1 MVAEIL
7 ELSRAGANSRKTV
20 ERLDPYLP
28 VVEQLMSVLSEA
40 MKLSPASNPQAF
52 DAAFSSAFQRVDA
65 RPRVMSQICI
75 KLENEAGFSF
85 YGTTDSS
92 QFLAP
97 LPSRHH
103 SDTASRIPDARR

>member
-1 MVAEIL
+1 MVAEIP

-85 YGTTDSS
+85 LRHNRFESIS
-92 QFLAP
+92 RSPSFAP
-97 LPSRHH
+97 SF
-103 SDTASRIPDARR
+103 